1 MKIRLT
7 IMTENDKHLDVPK
20 ELLEQKT
27 KEYWDMFFTMITES
41 SNEKAIVEKCEV
53 VEM

>member
-7 IMTENDKHLDVPK
+7 IMTENDKHVDVSK
-20 ELLEQKT
+20 EELEQKT
-27 KEYWDMFFTMITES
+27 KAAWKLFLDAI
-41 SNEKAIVEKCEV
+41 SNGDEQAILEKCEV